1 MALVTA
7 LQIERQ
13 RRSLLSQR
21 FARTLFVRVLRL
33 RCASLRMTFWVGERA
48 AGHAAVAASVA
59 DHDGSAGVAAG
70 GVAHVIEVPMA
81 LMMQIGLR

>member
-1 MALVTA
+1 
-7 LQIERQ
+7 LQEMKKPQ
-13 RRSLLSQR
+13 FLLG
-21 FARTLFVRVLRL
+21 LFVCPGGLGL
-33 RCASLRMTFWVGERA
+33 FLAAAAGAA

-59 DHDGSAGVAAG
+59 DHDGSAGVATG